1 MDKTAWGVF
10 NNWEYQSVFEIKNL
24 IQGWQVFPPLFRSLE
39 KCYELEKK
47 EILRRLEL
55 WNEKLEIFGG
65 DPSFLNWSRFRPLQM
80 DREED
85 WSDWLAHLIEKSKTG
100 FFSRV
105 LFGLSSPREGDA
117 VIVDRE
123 TEHDGYRADLVIKW
137 GDGNHLHVEV
147 KTGDPNLEKTYGTA
161 LKMKKHYCVGQ
172 TSWADFIVLLDSQV
186 SQWLEIKNAGPQIIE
201 YRTWGNVAIAF
212 RRSLLFS
219 DESLFWKAWAYAFL
233 GAIEQKLLN
242 HPSIDVHKKE
252 IRDNYVLDS
261 MLTVLKEGLED
272 EK

>member
-10 NNWEYQSVFEIKNL
+10 NDWTYQPVFEINLL
-24 IQGWQVFPPLFRSLE
+24 IQGWQVFPPLFRSFE
-39 KCYELEKK
+39 KCYAFEKK
-47 EILRRLEL
+47 EILGLLEV
-55 WNEKLEIFGG
+55 WNEKLEMYGG
-65 DPSFLNWSRFRPLQM
+65 DPSFKNWRRFRPLPM

-85 WSDWLAHLIEKSKTG
+85 WSNWFAHLIESSKTG

-105 LFGLSSPREGDA
+105 LFGLSSLREGSP
-117 VIVDRE
+117 VTVDRE
-123 TEHDGYRADLVIKW
+123 PEHDGCRADLVIKY
-137 GDGNHLHVEV
+137 GNGSHLHVEV

-161 LKMKKHYCVGQ
+161 RKMKEYYRSGR
-172 TSWADFIVLLDSQV
+172 TSWADFILILDSQV
-186 SQWLEIKNAGPQIIE
+186 SQWIEIKDSDAGKIS
-201 YRTWGNVAIAF
+201 YRTWGNVAIAL

-219 DESLFWKAWAYAFL
+219 NESVLWKSWAYAFL

-252 IRDNYVLDS
+252 IRDYYFLDS